1 MALSRPSR
9 VEGAFLSC
17 VIDTMGKDAPMSERT
32 RYVVALYEID
42 RCHGG
47 PEEGGWWYDCGELRR
62 VLRVAASE
70 DAAHAAA
77 ARANRLLDRLQRC
90 KPGVSSLAYGGG
102 RHRACVFARTAPQW
116 FPEARPRYE

>member
-1 MALSRPSR
+1 
-9 VEGAFLSC
+9 
-17 VIDTMGKDAPMSERT
+17 MSERT
-32 RYVVALYEID
+32 RHVVAFYEID
-42 RCHGG
+42 RRHGG

-90 KPGVSSLAYGGG
+90 KPRVSSLAYEGG
-102 RHRACVFARTAPQW
+102 RYKACVFAHTAPRL
-116 FPEARPRYE
+116 FPEVRPRYE